1 MGPRLIL
8 IVDDDEDI
16 VRLFKL
22 SLDVL
27 GYEVETA
34 TDRKQA
40 LDQVRDH
47 KFDLVIMD
55 LFIGDIRGDELAIEL
70 DGVGVPLKYVFL
82 TGYTNMEKE
91 LKAAPVDVFEVLLK
105 PVSLERLAELVQ
117 ETIPASE
124 KQ

>member
-1 MGPRLIL
+1 MGLGSIL
-8 IVDDDEDI
+8 IVDDDEHI

-22 SLDVL
+22 SLDAL

-34 TDRKQA
+34 IDREQA

-47 KFDLVIMD
+47 RFDLVIMD
-55 LFIGDIRGDELAIEL
+55 LFIGDIRGDGLAIEL

-117 ETIPASE
+117 EAIPASDE
-124 KQ
+124 Q